1 MQHDQSILSI
11 VKLNVGGH
19 YFTTSLQ
26 TLTKDPNSM
35 LAAMFSGK
43 FEMEPRGDGAFFIDR
58 DGTHFRFILNY
69 LRTGKLTLP
78 DGATFLKELA
88 EEAEFY
94 QIQGILDELK
104 SISSVKLNVG
114 GHYFTTTLQ
123 TLTKDR
129 NSRLAAMFS
138 GKHAENGT
146 LFLDRDGKHFRFIL
160 NYLRNG
166 ELVLPDG
173 ATFVE
178 ELLTEA
184 EFYQIKGI
192 QMKLSIRSEILTNEE
207 HISLLLSWLPLLDS
221 GKRRHRFRL
230 LFRASRDGF
239 AAATFHSRCDNKGPT
254 VTIVKSGNNVFG
266 GFTEQSW
273 KCENGHSRCTEAF
286 LFSMINPHG
295 HQPTKIP
302 LTRPYESRYGISYGF
317 DQGPTFGGRERGG
330 RWALK
335 ISDNADVSYSESCDD
350 DNAYDFPL
358 ESEPFFTGS
367 SRFVVTD
374 YEVFLLE

>member
-1 MQHDQSILSI
+1 MVSKQKAGVISRKYFTLYSQKPVCSDKQVQKVDNMQHDQSILSI

-138 GKHAENGT
+138 GEHAENGT

-254 VTIVKSGNNVFG
+254 VTIVKSGKNVFG

-273 KCENGHSRCTEAF
+273 KCE
-286 LFSMINPHG
+286 
-295 HQPTKIP
+295 
-302 LTRPYESRYGISYGF
+302 
-317 DQGPTFGGRERGG
+317 
-330 RWALK
+330 W
-335 ISDNADVSYSESCDD
+335 
-350 DNAYDFPL
+350 
-358 ESEPFFTGS
+358 
-367 SRFVVTD
+367 
-374 YEVFLLE
+374 